1 MIGINFHLILQ
12 MQVKVKNSLLW
23 EVQSIYEFQ
32 YFNCPSCAFK
42 HGSKQDFVNHISI
55 AHPESV
61 EFLRNISDD
70 ESLGDILCPWTI
82 KTSQKEDGLCIK
94 NELFSDDVFIEN
106 ATEKIPSERQ
116 KFDQNGDNIL
126 ATDTND
132 DDFMEENNSYP
143 TYGDLF
149 FELLQSGCQPS
160 NDENYSD
167 QVIDWIKTNIFQSTS
182 STLLEKEVN
191 FVKKFA
197 LSFQQEVNALWKN
210 NSGRIN
216 YGLSEKIDCFLN
228 KVIDYENFVNISS
241 EKMIHQDEENLLV
254 IELPATVD
262 LAADDNLELPGTII
276 SEQDQ
281 IHKSGEKSPKLSYSQ
296 LIYLAIQNQP
306 EEKATLLQIYNWI
319 IKAFPYYSK

>member
-1 MIGINFHLILQ
+1 MNDINFHLILQ

-42 HGSKQDFVNHISI
+42 HGFKQDFVNHISI

-70 ESLGDILCPWTI
+70 ESLGDILCPWTM
-82 KTSQKEDGLCIK
+82 KTSQNEDGLYMK
-94 NELFSDDVFIEN
+94 NELFSDEVFIEN
-106 ATEKIPSERQ
+106 ATEKIPSEGQ

-126 ATDTND
+126 ATDND

-149 FELLQSGCQPS
+149 FELLQSGYQPN

-182 STLLEKEVN
+182 SALLEKEVN

-210 NSGRIN
+210 NSGRLN

-254 IELPATVD
+254 IELPATID
-262 LAADDNLELPGTII
+262 LAAVDNNLELPNIII
-276 SEQDQ
+276 SEEDQ
-281 IHKSGEKSPKLSYSQ
+281 IHKSGEKSPKLSYNQ

-306 EEKATLLQIYNWI
+306 EEKATLLQIYDWI